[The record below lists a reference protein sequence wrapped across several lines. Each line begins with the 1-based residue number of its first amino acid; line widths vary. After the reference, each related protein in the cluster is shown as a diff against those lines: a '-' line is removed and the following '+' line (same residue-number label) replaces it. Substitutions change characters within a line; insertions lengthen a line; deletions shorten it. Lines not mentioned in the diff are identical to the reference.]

1 MFLNS
6 TKFEFTYHVYMAIKY
21 NPQSNI
27 ILIYM
32 VNEMTKTIMMIRI
45 ASSSVVL
52 TKC

>member
-6 TKFEFTYHVYMAIKY
+6 TKFEFTYHIYMAIKY
-21 NPQSNI
+21 NPYYI

-32 VNEMTKTIMMIRI
+32 VNKMTKIIMMIRI
-45 ASSSVVL
+45 ASSSVVF

>member
-27 ILIYM
+27 ILIHM
-32 VNEMTKTIMMIRI
+32 VSEMTIMMIRI